1 MNLHV
6 QRTDEGH
13 VLAGD
18 GPDVVLVNGFLAHLS
33 TRNSAAATRRA
44 YCFDLLNVLRFLT
57 GRGLSLVEVRPL
69 DLFDYRTGRRSRGGR
84 RPGRW

>member
-33 TRNSAAATRRA
+33 TRTS
-44 YCFDLLNVLRFLT
+44 LL
-57 GRGLSLVEVRPL
+57 RP
-69 DLFDYRTGRRSRGGR
+69 DARTASTC
-84 RPGRW
+84 